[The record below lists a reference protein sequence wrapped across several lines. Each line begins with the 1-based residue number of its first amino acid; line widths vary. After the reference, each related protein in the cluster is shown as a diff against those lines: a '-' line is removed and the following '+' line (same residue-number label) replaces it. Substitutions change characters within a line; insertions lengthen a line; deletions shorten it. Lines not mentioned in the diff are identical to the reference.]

1 MKFETELRAAFASER
16 EAEIAAKSL
25 RGELGFRAKSEGSAE
40 TKGRTLIVKLSA
52 SDLPSLRASTNSAL
66 RLLQV
71 ARAAIEV
78 AKR

>member
-1 MKFETELRAAFASER
+1 MEFEVEMRVPFASER

-25 RGELGFRAKSEGSAE
+25 RKELGFRAKSEGSAE
-40 TKGRTLIVKLSA
+40 TKGHMLIVRLSA
-52 SDLPSLRASTNSAL
+52 SDLASLRASTNAAM

-71 ARAAIEV
+71 ARAAIMV